1 MANDKEIRKG
11 VTSFGYVTNI
21 RTFVQEAN
29 DLLSQEEIP
38 FKSFEFNIIID
49 DLVEKNKIIY
59 RNKFGKPTSSDNAM
73 FIFSK
78 DNG

>member
-38 FKSFEFNIIID
+38 
-49 DLVEKNKIIY
+49 
-59 RNKFGKPTSSDNAM
+59 
-73 FIFSK
+73 
-78 DNG
+78 